1 MDFKTSMIRKRGIT
15 LMVTIAHILDN
26 PSLMCSASLLQWCG
40 KKTPTQQQIKNV
52 FWTQY
57 SKAEKWGPRN
67 SNLTIAS
74 RCLSGPQLD
83 TSISRGKKPM
93 HI

>member
-57 SKAEKWGPRN
+57 SKAKNGAQE
-67 SNLTIAS
+67 TQI
-74 RCLSGPQLD
+74 
-83 TSISRGKKPM
+83 
-93 HI
+93 